1 MPIVHSIDRN
11 ARVVVAVWQGVM
23 IEADVFAY
31 QREVWSRP
39 DVLGFDELVDMTGVT
54 EFVMPSTD
62 TVRQLVDLAAQKDVP
77 DIRSRV
83 AIVAATNHAYG
94 LARMYQ
100 TYRELDPRT
109 NRDIEVFRT
118 LAAARAYLQ
127 VDGPLSVP
135 TFD

>member
-1 MPIVHSIDRN
+1 MPIVYRIDRD
-11 ARVVVAVWQGVM
+11 ARVVIAAWRGVM
-23 IEADVFAY
+23 IETDVFAY

-39 DVLGFDELVDMTGVT
+39 DVLGFDELVDMTDVT
-54 EFVMPSTD
+54 EIVMPSAD
-62 TVRQLVDLAAQKDVP
+62 KVRELVDLAAQKDVP
-77 DIRSRV
+77 AIRSRV
-83 AIVAATNHAYG
+83 AIVATTNHAYG

-118 LAAARAYLQ
+118 VDEARAYLQ
-127 VDGPLSVP
+127 IDGPLSLP